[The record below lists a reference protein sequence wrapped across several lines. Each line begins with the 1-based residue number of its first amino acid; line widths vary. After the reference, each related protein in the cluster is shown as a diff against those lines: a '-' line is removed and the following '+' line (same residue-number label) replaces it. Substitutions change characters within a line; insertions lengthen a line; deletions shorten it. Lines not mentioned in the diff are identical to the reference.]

1 MLKVDLRPANL
12 AVGSREI
19 HYGWVIVALASTMG
33 CITSAVRFAAAAL
46 VPYLRDSASGFGWS
60 YGAISL
66 GFSLQWFVLGVVSPY
81 IGSLGDR
88 YGVRRLLFLG
98 AFLFIAGML
107 LTGIMTSLWQF
118 YLFFGVMLGVSTT
131 VFSILLVTGVTL
143 WFRRRLGVAMGAM
156 GSVQG
161 IGTIA
166 FLFLIAVAFD
176 VLGMKW
182 IFWIPGIAGG
192 AIVLLLIK
200 FFYNEPG
207 DIGLRPLGA
216 PEGAPVH
223 RPQNDDMAQ
232 IRAKVFLRQA
242 QRTSTFWNLIGI
254 HFWGCMGHNIINV
267 LLVAIAVDR
276 GLSLGVAAGVLATQ
290 QVAGVFAR
298 GAVPVIADRIGSK
311 SVWVA
316 GMSLQAF
323 PLLLILFIQDAWAF
337 YLFAILLGIGQG
349 TEVPT
354 FPIANRQYFGD
365 VPQGS
370 LYGWQNIGNGLGMGM
385 APVVAGFLWDV
396 TGTSAVPL
404 IMSLSFSIMALVSAL
419 LLPSSSRQLIP
430 DWEDALPSE
439 ARSRASL

>member
-1 MLKVDLRPANL
+1 
-12 AVGSREI
+12 
-19 HYGWVIVALASTMG
+19 
-33 CITSAVRFAAAAL
+33 
-46 VPYLRDSASGFGWS
+46 
-60 YGAISL
+60 
-66 GFSLQWFVLGVVSPY
+66 
-81 IGSLGDR
+81 
-88 YGVRRLLFLG
+88 
-98 AFLFIAGML
+98 
-107 LTGIMTSLWQF
+107 
-118 YLFFGVMLGVSTT
+118 
-131 VFSILLVTGVTL
+131 
-143 WFRRRLGVAMGAM
+143 
-156 GSVQG
+156 
-161 IGTIA
+161 
-166 FLFLIAVAFD
+166 
-176 VLGMKW
+176 
-182 IFWIPGIAGG
+182 
-192 AIVLLLIK
+192 
-200 FFYNEPG
+200 
-207 DIGLRPLGA
+207 
-216 PEGAPVH
+216 
-223 RPQNDDMAQ
+223 
-232 IRAKVFLRQA
+232 
-242 QRTSTFWNLIGI
+242 
-254 HFWGCMGHNIINV
+254 MGHNIINV
-267 LLVAIAVDR
+267 LLVALAVDR

-298 GAVPVIADRIGSK
+298 GAVPVIANRIGSK

-349 TEVPT
+349 AEVPT

-404 IMSLSFSIMALVSAL
+404 IMSLGFSIMALVSAL